1 MYAELRPIPASR
13 AGESELRFTTVYEG
27 SKDLDAEQLKFQLIL
42 DPTALRNLVTLINSD
57 D

>member
-27 SKDLDAEQLKFQLIL
+27 SKDPDAEQLKFQLIL